1 MVHGVVDFVDT
12 TTNCIVL
19 EKVLVSYE
27 QGNRLKVYSDSDKLL
42 FRILKLKFPENML
55 RPSDLSD
62 NLIYEIFESFEQGL
76 GEFSTKNYELNPLL
90 SKILYDG
97 TNKILMKTQFW
108 KFYYESCINTVYYSV
123 TFMST
128 FFDKNINKDNLSCE
142 IYKIEDC
149 KFICPCIKSTHLYK
163 DIKNEIVNAMYKNH
177 RYQNFT
183 VHIDTREVEEFLEL
197 NRIRENTAYFLV
209 PIIIQIKKR
218 SINPSYNILK
228 MRA

>member
-90 SKILYDG
+90 SK
-97 TNKILMKTQFW
+97 
-108 KFYYESCINTVYYSV
+108 
-123 TFMST
+123 
-128 FFDKNINKDNLSCE
+128 
-142 IYKIEDC
+142 
-149 KFICPCIKSTHLYK
+149 
-163 DIKNEIVNAMYKNH
+163 
-177 RYQNFT
+177 
-183 VHIDTREVEEFLEL
+183 
-197 NRIRENTAYFLV
+197 
-209 PIIIQIKKR
+209 
-218 SINPSYNILK
+218 
-228 MRA
+228 